1 MYQTW
6 KINLSISQPPQISH
20 PAPFPTQRPAVCQ
33 KWKWKWVNSS
43 VISSLPEQINNFLRY
58 TYSTIFFNFQQ
69 PACCLFSPRQLL
81 LHLQSPR
88 GSAWVQGG
96 RRLPWK
102 SWSKPAPEAKCAEG
116 GACLGQLV
124 DMEWTNFRLMF
135 KNKEVYI
142 VITYHITTSTKFPT
156 YKVQRRI
163 YRIWKLCPLC
173 LLCLLYPLSPLSP
186 LSP

>member
-1 MYQTW
+1 MAIGTKGSLHVPIAKMSRTIVIHGINDLCPIWHCPTALLPELQQT
-6 KINLSISQPPQISH
+6 LS
-20 PAPFPTQRPAVCQ
+20 PALVIVVLSRGFGR
-33 KWKWKWVNSS
+33 SDGS
-43 VISSLPEQINNFLRY
+43 VISSLPEQINDFLYNFLRY
-58 TYSTIFFNFQQ
+58 TYSTIFFNLQQ

-124 DMEWTNFRLMF
+124 DMITSNLTKLLNLMVCD
-135 KNKEVYI
+135 KSLREI
-142 VITYHITTSTKFPT
+142 HQTKGN
-156 YKVQRRI
+156 R
-163 YRIWKLCPLC
+163 
-173 LLCLLYPLSPLSP
+173 S
-186 LSP
+186 

>member
-1 MYQTW
+1 MATGTNSGSSQRAWCSVNTPTSLVPVYAPVIPTRENW
-6 KINLSISQPPQISH
+6 AVVIVVLSRGFGRSDG
-20 PAPFPTQRPAVCQ
+20 
-33 KWKWKWVNSS
+33 S
-43 VISSLPEQINNFLRY
+43 VISSLPEQINDFLYNFLRY
-58 TYSTIFFNFQQ
+58 TYSTIFFNLQQ

-124 DMEWTNFRLMF
+124 DMITSNLTKLLNLMVCD
-135 KNKEVYI
+135 KSLREI
-142 VITYHITTSTKFPT
+142 HQTKGN
-156 YKVQRRI
+156 R
-163 YRIWKLCPLC
+163 
-173 LLCLLYPLSPLSP
+173 S
-186 LSP
+186 